1 MPCGRNFVSNKP
13 PTNMS
18 ARSIAIAGLAAV
30 LVLSA
35 CEKEDNGSSTNTPGG
50 GSGNSTAST
59 TPSFSDADGVLAA
72 TRAYVTIST
81 PLGPQEIIAGLAAGA
96 FSNDQFANLVNVG
109 AVSCNGELL
118 GPQAGNA
125 YAYIPPATSPTGID
139 LTASNEV
146 TWVAGGG
153 SGFSSFTRTIMG
165 PYPATGGITSSS
177 TVVRASGHTLTVDAV
192 VSADSVLFAIGP
204 VARTLAGNA
213 TACTF
218 SAAELSSLVT
228 GSALAQVVAYNSANE
243 VIGGK
248 RIYFV
253 KQSLRSQSVTV
264 Q

>member
-1 MPCGRNFVSNKP
+1 
-13 PTNMS
+13 MS
-18 ARSIAIAGLAAV
+18 ARSIAIASLASV
-30 LVLSA
+30 LVISA
-35 CEKEDNGSSTNTPGG
+35 CKKEEDGTSTDSPGG
-50 GSGNSTAST
+50 GSGNNTAST
-59 TPSFSDADGVLAA
+59 TPAFADADGVLAA
-72 TRAYVTIST
+72 TRAYVVIST

-96 FSNDQFANLVNVG
+96 FSNDQFVTRVNVG

-146 TWVAGGG
+146 TWVVGGG

-165 PYPATGGITSSS
+165 PYPATGGINSGS
-177 TVVRASGHTLTVDAV
+177 TVVRASGHTLSVDAV

-218 SAAELSSLVT
+218 SAAELSSLAA
-228 GSALAQVVAYNSANE
+228 GSALAQVVAYASASE
-243 VIGGK
+243 EIGGK
-248 RIYFV
+248 QIYFV
-253 KQSLRSQSVTV
+253 KQSLRSQSVSV